1 MNFHFNGQELSD
13 FESNAKRE
21 WALTNG
27 IGGYAGGSVIGSL
40 GRTHQGYLIASLHP
54 PVERYVVFS
63 KTNETI
69 CSEDGCYHLEASQ
82 HAGEELGLTMVN
94 SDEVPDVYKAPDT
107 VSVASDFVPR
117 KPVYTE
123 GQQYLESFDYDGNV
137 HFTYKAGNVTM
148 KKHIAM
154 VQGSNTVAIAY
165 EIENKGEE
173 ASLCIT
179 PLMNYREHNGSSTP
193 DTLRFETEA
202 LEDGCGFTLIPEA
215 NPQVRIALSCS
226 EGVLHASSKL
236 YDEDLQFA
244 TEVENEV
251 PGLDTCYTPYEIA
264 IRVPANSSKR
274 VSLLC
279 WVELTHIP
287 ETTQIV
293 AHSTMEFEQ
302 ANMSSIAHES
312 SCVTAEKAFEI
323 IKDNEVFFAE
333 LIKKAECKDEFSQ
346 VLTIAAN
353 QFLSHRE
360 STGLTTV
367 LAGLPWFTDWGRDTM
382 IAFTGLVLSTGR
394 FDKAEEILLTF
405 VKYVDHGMVPN
416 MFPDDGQD
424 PLYNTVDASL
434 WYFYAV
440 DKYLEYNNTPEA
452 YAFIEKEIYPALKD
466 IVQAYKKGTL
476 FSIYMEEDGLIHA
489 GSGTDQVTWMDVRV
503 GDWVVTPRHGKPVEI
518 NALWYNA
525 LKVMEK
531 LSAGFEVENEKDQAR
546 GDIGTLRW
554 PADYASLA
562 ELVQKSFCEKF
573 WNEEAG
579 CLYDVIDGDERDAS
593 IRPNQ
598 IYAVSLPYTMLDEAK
613 AKSVVDVVKEKLFV
627 GVGLRSLDP
636 AHKDYH
642 PIYVGSLPK
651 RDAAYH
657 QGTAWG
663 FIVGGFITAY
673 VKVYGKT
680 SETAQKALAM
690 IAPIK
695 EHLRNN
701 CVGSICEIFDGD
713 APHNGRGCYAQA
725 WSVGETLRCYKED
738 ILPYL

>member
-1 MNFHFNGQELSD
+1 MNFHFTQQELANFKD
-13 FESNAKRE
+13 NAKRE

-54 PVERYVVFS
+54 PVERYLVFS
-63 KTNETI
+63 KTNERFICGDTI
-69 CSEDGCYHLEASQ
+69 YNLETAQ
-82 HAGEELGLTMVN
+82 HAGEEMNMTLVN
-94 SDEVPDVYKAPDT
+94 SDEVPDVYKDPNT
-107 VSVASDFVPR
+107 VSVASDFIPR
-117 KPVYTE
+117 KPIYTE
-123 GQQYLESFDYDGNV
+123 GQQYQTAFDYDGNV
-137 HFTYKAGNVTM
+137 HFSYTCGNITM
-148 KKHIAM
+148 KKHIALA
-154 VQGSNTVAIAY
+154 QGCNKVAVAY
-165 EIENKGEE
+165 EIENAGSDD
-173 ASLCIT
+173 ATLVIT
-179 PLMNYREHNGSSTP
+179 PLMNYREHNNSSTP
-193 DTLRFETEA
+193 DSLNFNKMTLP
-202 LEDGCGFTLIPEA
+202 DGCGFMLVPEA
-215 NPQVRIALSCS
+215 NPNVGI
-226 EGVLHASSKL
+226 VLVTSDGHLLPSSKI

-251 PGLDTCYTPYEIA
+251 PGLDTCYTPYEIHITIA
-264 IRVPANSSKR
+264 PNSNKKI
-274 VSLLC
+274 SLLC
-279 WVELTHIP
+279 YVDNSDTNDVVPIP
-287 ETTQIV
+287 DTV
-293 AHSTMEFEQ
+293 AFD
-302 ANMSSIAHES
+302 
-312 SCVTAEKAFEI
+312 I
-323 IKDNEVFFAE
+323 IKQNEDFFAG
-333 LIKKAECKDEFSQ
+333 LVSQAACPDEFSET
-346 VLTIAAN
+346 LTIAAN

-382 IAFTGLVLSTGR
+382 IAFTGLVLSTKR

-405 VKYVDHGMVPN
+405 AKYVDHGMVPN
-416 MFPDDGQD
+416 MFPDNGQD

-440 DKYLEYNNTPEA
+440 DKYLEYNNTKEA
-452 YAFIEKEIYPALKD
+452 YDFILENIYPALKE
-466 IVQAYKKGTL
+466 IVAAYKKGTL

-531 LSAGFEVENEKDQAR
+531 LSIHYQDT
-546 GDIGTLRW
+546 D
-554 PADYASLA
+554 ASISYRDLA
-562 ELVQKSFCEKF
+562 EQVKTSFCHKF
-573 WNEEAG
+573 WNEADQ
-579 CLYDVIDGDERDAS
+579 CLYDVIDDGNGASEKDAS

-598 IYAVSLPYTMLDEAK
+598 IYAVSLPYTMLDDAK
-613 AKSVVDVVKEKLFV
+613 AKAVVDTVNEKLFV

-663 FIVGGFITAY
+663 FILGGFITAY
-673 VKVYGKT
+673 TKVYGASKAT
-680 SETAQKALAM
+680 SDKCLSM
-690 IAPIK
+690 IAPVK

-701 CVGSICEIFDGD
+701 CVGSICEIFDGN

-725 WSVGETLRCYKED
+725 WSVGETLRCYMED
-738 ILPYL
+738 ILPHLN

>member
-1 MNFHFNGQELSD
+1 MNFHFSKGELTSFVD
-13 FESNAKRE
+13 NAKRE

-27 IGGYAGGSVIGSL
+27 IGGYAGGSVIGSM

-63 KTNETI
+63 KTNEMIQVGDTV
-69 CSEDGCYHLEASQ
+69 YNLEAAQ
-82 HAGEELGLTMVN
+82 HAGEELNMTVVDSN
-94 SDEVPDVYKAPDT
+94 DVPDVYKAPDT

-117 KPVYTE
+117 QPVYTE
-123 GQQYLESFDYDGNV
+123 GQKYLHSFDYDGNV
-137 HFTYKAGNVTM
+137 HFTYEAGDILL
-148 KKHIAM
+148 KKHIALA
-154 VQGSNTVAIAY
+154 QGENKVAIAY
-165 EIENKGEE
+165 DITNNGEE
-173 ASLCIT
+173 ATLIIT
-179 PLMNYREHNGSSTP
+179 PLMNYREHNSSSTP
-193 DTLRFETEA
+193 DSLLFNKMTLS
-202 LEDGCGFTLIPEA
+202 DSCGFMLIPEE
-215 NPQVRIALSCS
+215 NPNVGIVLCTS
-226 EGVLHASSKL
+226 EGKLVASPKL

-251 PGLDTCYTPYEIA
+251 PGLDTCYTPYQIK
-264 IRVPANSSKR
+264 IQIPAKSSKKI
-274 VSLLC
+274 SLIC
-279 WVELTHIP
+279 YVDVDDNNTVDANDALTIP
-287 ETTQIV
+287 VQL
-293 AHSTMEFEQ
+293 ASM
-302 ANMSSIAHES
+302 IAPIT
-312 SCVTAEKAFEI
+312 CDIAFDI
-323 IKDNEVFFAE
+323 MHDNKVFFAE
-333 LIKKAECKDEFSQ
+333 LVKSANCKDEFSEI
-346 VLTIAAN
+346 LTVAAN
-353 QFLSHRE
+353 QFLSYRE

-405 VKYVDHGMVPN
+405 AKYVDHGMVPN
-416 MFPDDGQD
+416 MFPDDGQA

-440 DKYLEYNNTPEA
+440 DKYLEYNNTSEA
-452 YAFIEKEIYPALKD
+452 YDFIEENIYPALKE
-466 IVQAYKKGTL
+466 IVAAYQKGTL
-476 FSIYMEEDGLIHA
+476 FSIYMDKDGLIHA
-489 GSGTDQVTWMDVRV
+489 GSGVDQVTWMDVRV

-531 LSAGFEVENEKDQAR
+531 LSVHYNDLS
-546 GDIGTLRW
+546 ILV
-554 PADYASLA
+554 ADNNHNISYKQLS
-562 ELVQKSFCEKF
+562 EQVKKSFCDKF
-573 WNEEAG
+573 WNEAG
-579 CLYDVIDGDERDAS
+579 HCLYDVIDDENGTCEKDAS

-598 IYAVSLPYTMLDEAK
+598 IYAVSLPYTMLDEEK
-613 AKSVVDVVKEKLFV
+613 ARAVVDTIKEKLFV

-642 PIYVGSLPK
+642 PIYIGSLPK

-663 FIVGGFITAY
+663 FLLGGFITAY
-673 VKVYGKT
+673 TKVFGP
-680 SETAQKALAM
+680 SADTAKEALAM
-690 IAPIK
+690 IEPVK

-701 CVGSICEIFDGD
+701 CVGSICEIFDGN

-725 WSVGETLRCYKED
+725 WSVGETLRCYVED

>member
-1 MNFHFNGQELSD
+1 MNFHFSQHELANFKD
-13 FESNAKRE
+13 NAKRE

-40 GRTHQGYLIASLHP
+40 GRTHQGYLIASFHP
-54 PVERYVVFS
+54 PVERYLVFS
-63 KTNETI
+63 KTNESFL
-69 CSEDGCYHLEASQ
+69 CDGQIFDLEAAQ
-82 HAGEELGLTMVN
+82 HAGEEMDITLVN
-94 SDEVPDVYKAPDT
+94 SDDVPDVYKAPDT

-123 GQQYLESFDYDGNV
+123 GQRYQTGFDYDGNV
-137 HFTYKAGNVTM
+137 HFTYSCGDILM
-148 KKHIAM
+148 EKHIAL
-154 VQGSNTVAIAY
+154 VQGENKVAIAY
-165 EIENKGEE
+165 SIKNAGESN
-173 ASLCIT
+173 ATMIIT
-179 PLMNYREHNGSSTP
+179 PLMNYREHNDSSTC
-193 DTLRFETEA
+193 DSLKFNNLTLQDA
-202 LEDGCGFTLIPEA
+202 CGFMLIPEA
-215 NPQVRIALSCS
+215 NPNVGIVLTTS
-226 EGVLHASSKL
+226 EGELMPSDKL

-251 PGLDTCYTPYEIA
+251 PGLDTCYTPYEIHVDIPA
-264 IRVPANSSKR
+264 GTIKELSLICYVDTDTVDAEQESLSLVP
-274 VSLLC
+274 
-279 WVELTHIP
+279 
-287 ETTQIV
+287 
-293 AHSTMEFEQ
+293 
-302 ANMSSIAHES
+302 IASRE
-312 SCVTAEKAFEI
+312 AFDV
-323 IKDNEVFFAE
+323 IKDNETFFAE
-333 LIKKAECKDEFSQ
+333 LVKTADCQDEFSEI
-346 VLTIAAN
+346 LTIAAN

-405 VKYVDHGMVPN
+405 AKYVDHGMVPN
-416 MFPDDGQD
+416 MFPDNGQD

-440 DKYLEYNNTPEA
+440 DKYLEYNNTSAA
-452 YAFIEKEIYPALKD
+452 YGFIQDNIYPALKE
-466 IVQAYKKGTL
+466 IIAAYKNGTL

-531 LSAGFEVENEKDQAR
+531 LAAHY
-546 GDIGTLRW
+546 GDSPEINVPSVTYG
-554 PADYASLA
+554 SLA
-562 ELVQKSFCEKF
+562 EQVKSSFCEKF
-573 WNEEAG
+573 WNEKG
-579 CLYDVIDGDERDAS
+579 NCLYDVIDDGNGANEKDAS

-598 IYAVSLPYTMLDEAK
+598 IYAVALPYTMLDEDK
-613 AKSVVDVVKEKLFV
+613 ARAVVDTVTEKLFV

-642 PIYVGSLPK
+642 PIYIGSLPK

-663 FIVGGFITAY
+663 FILGGFITAY
-673 VKVYGKT
+673 TKVYGPSK
-680 SETAQKALAM
+680 ETAEKCLEM
-690 IAPIK
+690 IAPVK

-725 WSVGETLRCYKED
+725 WSVGETLRCYTED
-738 ILPYL
+738 ILPYLK

>member
-1 MNFHFNGQELSD
+1 MNFHFTEKELSSFTD
-13 FESNAKRE
+13 NAKRE

-27 IGGYAGGSVIGSL
+27 IGGYAGGSVLGSL

-54 PVERYVVFS
+54 PVERYLVFS
-63 KTNETI
+63 KTNELLCCNDTT
-69 CSEDGCYHLEASQ
+69 YNLEAAQ
-82 HAGEELGLTMVN
+82 HAGEEMDVTLVH
-94 SDEVPDVYKAPDT
+94 SDDVPDVYKAPNT

-117 KPVYTE
+117 KPIYTE
-123 GQQYLESFDYDGNV
+123 GQRYQTSFDYDGNV
-137 HFTYKAGNVTM
+137 HFTYHAGDISLE
-148 KKHIAM
+148 KHIAL
-154 VQGSNTVAIAY
+154 VQG
-165 EIENKGEE
+165 ENKVAVAYRITNKGSDAE
-173 ASLCIT
+173 LLIT
-179 PLMNYREHNGSSTP
+179 PLMNYREHNDSSTC
-193 DTLRFETEA
+193 DSLKFSKLTLA
-202 LEDGCGFTLIPEA
+202 DACGFMLIPDA
-215 NPQVRIALSCS
+215 NPNVGIVLVTS
-226 EGVLHASSKL
+226 EGELVASDKL

-251 PGLDTCYTPYEIA
+251 PGLDTCYTPYQIKVK
-264 IRVPANSSKR
+264 VPAGSTKE
-274 VSLLC
+274 VSLIC
-279 WVELTHIP
+279 YVETEELDTDTTPIVPIP
-287 ETTQIV
+287 S
-293 AHSTMEFEQ
+293 HM
-302 ANMSSIAHES
+302 
-312 SCVTAEKAFEI
+312 AFDVLE
-323 IKDNEVFFAE
+323 DNTKFFAS
-333 LIKKAECKDEFSQ
+333 LIETAKCKDEFSEI
-346 VLTIAAN
+346 LTIASN

-382 IAFTGLVLSTGR
+382 IAFTGLVLSTRR

-405 VKYVDHGMVPN
+405 AKYVDHGMVPN
-416 MFPDDGQD
+416 MFPDNGQD

-452 YAFIEKEIYPALKD
+452 YAFIKENIYPALQE
-466 IVQAYKKGTL
+466 IVAAYKKGTL

-531 LSAGFEVENEKDQAR
+531 LSAHY
-546 GDIGTLRW
+546 GDSPMIMDSNAIDSVGITY
-554 PADYASLA
+554 DDLA
-562 ELVQKSFCEKF
+562 NQVKNSFCEKF
-573 WNEEAG
+573 WNEAAG
-579 CLYDVIDGDERDAS
+579 CLYDVIDDVNGTCEKDAS

-598 IYAVSLPYTMLDEAK
+598 IYAVSLPYTMLDADK
-613 AKSVVDVVKEKLFV
+613 ARAVVDTVKEKLFV

-636 AHKDYH
+636 AHVDYH
-642 PIYVGSLPK
+642 PIYIGSLPK

-673 VKVYGKT
+673 TKVYGP
-680 SETAQKALAM
+680 SAETAKKALAM
-690 IAPIK
+690 IEPMK

-725 WSVGETLRCYKED
+725 WSVGETLRCYTED
-738 ILPYL
+738 ILPWLE

>member
-1 MNFHFNGQELSD
+1 MNFHFTKDQLANFKD
-13 FESNAKRE
+13 NAKRE

-27 IGGYAGGSVIGSL
+27 IGGYAGGSVLGSL
-40 GRTHQGYLIASLHP
+40 GRTHQGYLIASFHP
-54 PVERYVVFS
+54 PVERFLVFS
-63 KTNETI
+63 KTNEALISGDTV
-69 CSEDGCYHLEASQ
+69 YNLECAQ
-82 HAGEELGLTMVN
+82 HAGEEMSQTVVD
-94 SDEVPDVYKAPDT
+94 SDDVPDVYKSPDT
-107 VSVASDFVPR
+107 VFVASDFVPR

-123 GQQYLESFDYDGNV
+123 GQKYLNSFDYDGTV
-137 HFTYKAGNVTM
+137 HFTYEAGSITVE
-148 KKHIAM
+148 KHISL
-154 VQGSNTVAIAY
+154 VQNENTVAVAY
-165 EIENKGEE
+165 HITNNADDAK
-173 ASLCIT
+173 LVIT
-179 PLMNYREHNGSSTP
+179 PLMNYREHNDSSKK
-193 DTLRFETEA
+193 DTLLFDTKA
-202 LEDGCGFTLIPEA
+202 CDYSNACGFTLVPKK
-215 NPQVRIALSCS
+215 NPDATITLVTS
-226 EGVLHASSKL
+226 EGCLVPSDCLF
-236 YDEDLQFA
+236 DEDLQFA

-251 PGLDTCYTPYEIA
+251 PGLDTCYTPYKIEID
-264 IRVPANSSKR
+264 VPANSTKK

-279 WVELTHIP
+279 HVELSDAKWGADI
-287 ETTQIV
+287 
-293 AHSTMEFEQ
+293 
-302 ANMSSIAHES
+302 
-312 SCVTAEKAFEI
+312 TAQTAFDILE
-323 IKDNEVFFAE
+323 DNKKFVQE
-333 LIKKAECKDEFSQ
+333 LIDTAECKDDFSKI
-346 VLTIAAN
+346 LTVASN

-382 IAFTGLVLSTGR
+382 IAFTGLVLSTRR
-394 FDKAEEILLTF
+394 FKKAEEILLTF
-405 VKYVDHGMVPN
+405 AKYVDHGMVPN

-440 DKYLEYNNTPEA
+440 DKYLSYNNTKEA
-452 YAFIEKEIYPALKD
+452 YDFIQENIYPALKE
-466 IVQAYKKGTL
+466 IIEAYKKGTL

-525 LKVMEK
+525 LKVMEQLAK
-531 LSAGFEVENEKDQAR
+531 TYGDDPAPYETLSVQVKESFCKTFWNEKD
-546 GDIGTLRW
+546 
-554 PADYASLA
+554 
-562 ELVQKSFCEKF
+562 K
-573 WNEEAG
+573 
-579 CLYDVIDGDERDAS
+579 CLYDVVSDEESDDS

-598 IYAVSLPYTMLDEAK
+598 IYAVSLPYTMLDDEK

-642 PIYVGSLPK
+642 PIYIGSLPK

-673 VKVYGKT
+673 TKVYGASK
-680 SETAQKALAM
+680 ETATDTLTMLDAMKA
-690 IAPIK
+690 
-695 EHLRNN
+695 HLYDN

-725 WSVGETLRCYKED
+725 WSVGETLRCYTED

>member
-1 MNFHFNGQELSD
+1 MKFHLNGKQLANFKE
-13 FESNAKRE
+13 NAKRE

-27 IGGYAGGSVIGSL
+27 IGGYAGGCVLGSL

-54 PVERYVVFS
+54 PVERYLVFS
-63 KTNETI
+63 KTNEKLCCGDTV
-69 CSEDGCYHLEASQ
+69 YNLECAQ
-82 HAGEELGLTMVN
+82 HAGKEMNMTLVSSE
-94 SDEVPDVYKAPDT
+94 DIPDVYKDPDT
-107 VSVASDFVPR
+107 VSVASDFIPR
-117 KPVYTE
+117 EPIYTE
-123 GQQYLESFDYDGNV
+123 GQKYLTAFDYDGTV
-137 HFTYKAGNVTM
+137 CYTYQAGNITL
-148 KKHIAM
+148 KKHISL
-154 VQGSNTVAIAY
+154 VQGKNTVAVAY
-165 EIENKGEE
+165 HITNTGK
-173 ASLCIT
+173 ASELFIT
-179 PLMNYREHNGSSTP
+179 PLMNYREHNGSSTKKTLLFNKFLLKE
-193 DTLRFETEA
+193 DT
-202 LEDGCGFTLIPEA
+202 GFLLIPEE
-215 NPQVRIALSCS
+215 NPEVEILLMAS
-226 EGVLHASSKL
+226 EGEVLPSENL

-251 PGLDTCYTPYEIA
+251 PGLDTCYTPYEIK
-264 IRVPANSSKR
+264 IVIPENSTKE

-279 WVELTHIP
+279 HVGDDWELNVTSHTAFDIL
-287 ETTQIV
+287 E
-293 AHSTMEFEQ
+293 
-302 ANMSSIAHES
+302 ANQKYIEKLIQ
-312 SCVTAEKAFEI
+312 TA
-323 IKDNEVFFAE
+323 N
-333 LIKKAECKDEFSQ
+333 CKDDFSEA
-346 VLTIAAN
+346 LTVAAN
-353 QFLSHRE
+353 QFLSYRK

-394 FDKAEEILLTF
+394 YQKAEEILLTF
-405 VKYVDHGMVPN
+405 AQYVDHGMVPN
-416 MFPDDGQD
+416 MFPDNGQE

-440 DKYLEYNNTPEA
+440 YKYLEYNNTQEG
-452 YAFIEKEIYPALKD
+452 YAFIQEKIYPSLKEIIA
-466 IVQAYKKGTL
+466 AYKKGTL

-525 LKVMEK
+525 LMVMDHLAKAFHE
-531 LSAGFEVENEKDQAR
+531 E
-546 GDIGTLRW
+546 T
-554 PADYASLA
+554 PDYLLLA
-562 ELVQKSFCEKF
+562 EKVKISFCNKF
-573 WNEEAG
+573 WNQTDA

-598 IYAVSLPYTMLDEAK
+598 IYAVALPYTMLDEAK
-613 AKSVVDVVKEKLFV
+613 AKSVVDVVNEKLFV

-642 PIYVGSLPK
+642 PIYIGSLPK

-663 FIVGGFITAY
+663 FIVGAFITAY
-673 VKVYGKT
+673 TKVYGASK
-680 SETAQKALAM
+680 ETAQKTFEMLAPM
-690 IAPIK
+690 K
-695 EHLRNN
+695 SHLYNN

-713 APHNGRGCYAQA
+713 APHHGRGCYAQA

>member
-1 MNFHFNGQELSD
+1 MNFHFSQNELSSFKD
-13 FESNAKRE
+13 NAKRE

-27 IGGYAGGSVIGSL
+27 IGGYAGGCVLGSL
-40 GRTHQGYLIASLHP
+40 NRTHQGYLIASLHP

-63 KTNETI
+63 KTNERFLCGDTL
-69 CSEDGCYHLEASQ
+69 YNLETAQ
-82 HAGEELGLTMVN
+82 HAGKELDITLVN
-94 SDEVPDVYKAPDT
+94 SDEVPDVYKDPST
-107 VSVASDFVPR
+107 VSVASDFIPR
-117 KPVYTE
+117 EPIYTE
-123 GQQYLESFDYDGNV
+123 GQRYQTAFDYDGNV
-137 HFTYKAGNVTM
+137 HFSYTCGNIRM
-148 KKHIAM
+148 EKHIGL
-154 VQGSNTVAIAY
+154 VQGENKVAVAY
-165 EIENKGEE
+165 SIENIGDCD
-173 ASLCIT
+173 ATMTIT
-179 PLMNYREHNGSSTP
+179 PLMNYREHNSSSTP
-193 DTLRFETEA
+193 ETLAFNNLTLQDA
-202 LEDGCGFTLIPEA
+202 CGFMLIPDA
-215 NPQVRIALSCS
+215 NPNVGIVLTTS
-226 EGVLHASSKL
+226 EGTLVPSPKL

-251 PGLDTCYTPYEIA
+251 PGLDTCYTPYEIE
-264 IRVPANSSKR
+264 ITIPAQSTKQ
-274 VSLLC
+274 VSLICYVDLDTC
-279 WVELTHIP
+279 NTVVP
-287 ETTQIV
+287 
-293 AHSTMEFEQ
+293 
-302 ANMSSIAHES
+302 IA
-312 SCVTAEKAFEI
+312 SCEAFNI
-323 IKDNEVFFAE
+323 IKDNEAFFAK
-333 LIKKAECKDEFSQ
+333 LIERANCQDDFSKA
-346 VLTIAAN
+346 LTIAAN

-405 VKYVDHGMVPN
+405 AKYVDHGMVPN

-440 DKYLEYNNTPEA
+440 DKYLAYNNTKAA
-452 YAFIEKEIYPALKD
+452 YDFIQENIYPALKE
-466 IVQAYKKGTL
+466 IVAAYKKGTL

-531 LSAGFEVENEKDQAR
+531 LSAHYNDLEDVSGYTDLALQVKD
-546 GDIGTLRW
+546 
-554 PADYASLA
+554 
-562 ELVQKSFCEKF
+562 SFCSKF
-573 WNEEAG
+573 WNEADQ
-579 CLYDVIDGDERDAS
+579 CLYDVIDDGNGASEKDAS

-598 IYAVSLPYTMLDEAK
+598 IYAVSLPYTMLDETK
-613 AKSVVDVVKEKLFV
+613 ARAVVDTVKEKLFV

-663 FIVGGFITAY
+663 FIAGGFITAY
-673 VKVYGKT
+673 TKVYGAS
-680 SETAQKALAM
+680 SETAQKCLEM

-695 EHLRNN
+695 AHLRDN
-701 CVGSICEIFDGD
+701 CVGSICEIFDGN

-725 WSVGETLRCYKED
+725 WSVGETLRCYKEN
-738 ILPYL
+738 ILPYLK

>member
-1 MNFHFNGQELSD
+1 MNFHFSQHELANFRD
-13 FESNAKRE
+13 NAKRE

-40 GRTHQGYLIASLHP
+40 GRTHQGYLIASFHP
-54 PVERYVVFS
+54 PVERYLVFS
-63 KTNETI
+63 KTNEAFL
-69 CSEDGCYHLEASQ
+69 CDGQIFDLEAAQ
-82 HAGEELGLTMVN
+82 HAGEEMDITLVN
-94 SDEVPDVYKAPDT
+94 SDDVPDVYKAPDT
-107 VSVASDFVPR
+107 VSVASDFVTR

-123 GQQYLESFDYDGNV
+123 GQRYQTGFDYDGNV
-137 HFTYKAGNVTM
+137 HFTYSCGNILM
-148 KKHIAM
+148 EKHIAL
-154 VQGSNTVAIAY
+154 VQGENKVAIAY
-165 EIENKGEE
+165 NIKNAGESN
-173 ASLCIT
+173 ATMVIT
-179 PLMNYREHNGSSTP
+179 PLMNYREHNDSSTC
-193 DTLRFETEA
+193 DSLKFNNLTLQDA
-202 LEDGCGFTLIPEA
+202 CGFMLIPEA
-215 NPQVRIALSCS
+215 NPNVGIVLTTS
-226 EGVLHASSKL
+226 EGELMPSAKL

-251 PGLDTCYTPYEIA
+251 PGLDTCYTPYEIHVDIPA
-264 IRVPANSSKR
+264 GTIKELSLICYVDADTVDAEQESLSLVP
-274 VSLLC
+274 
-279 WVELTHIP
+279 
-287 ETTQIV
+287 
-293 AHSTMEFEQ
+293 
-302 ANMSSIAHES
+302 IASNE
-312 SCVTAEKAFEI
+312 AFDV
-323 IKDNEVFFAE
+323 IKDNETFFAE
-333 LIKKAECKDEFSQ
+333 LVKTADCQDEFSEI
-346 VLTIAAN
+346 LTIAAN

-405 VKYVDHGMVPN
+405 AKYVDHGMVPN
-416 MFPDDGQD
+416 MFPDNGQD

-440 DKYLEYNNTPEA
+440 DKYLEYNNTPAA
-452 YAFIEKEIYPALKD
+452 YGFIQDNIYPALKE
-466 IVQAYKKGTL
+466 IIAAYKTGTL

-531 LSAGFEVENEKDQAR
+531 LAAHY
-546 GDIGTLRW
+546 GDSPEIRVPSFANSVDTDTSITYGTL
-554 PADYASLA
+554 A
-562 ELVQKSFCEKF
+562 EQVKSSFCEKF
-573 WNEEAG
+573 WNEKDN
-579 CLYDVIDGDERDAS
+579 CLYDVIDDGNGANEKDSS

-598 IYAVSLPYTMLDEAK
+598 IYAVALPYTMLDEDK
-613 AKSVVDVVKEKLFV
+613 ARAVVDTVTEKLFV

-642 PIYVGSLPK
+642 PIYIGCLPK

-663 FIVGGFITAY
+663 FILGGFITAY
-673 VKVYGKT
+673 TKVFGPSK
-680 SETAQKALAM
+680 ETAEKCLEM
-690 IAPIK
+690 IAPVK

-725 WSVGETLRCYKED
+725 WSVGEALRCYTED
-738 ILPYL
+738 ILPYLK

>member
-1 MNFHFNGQELSD
+1 MNFHFSQNELAD
-13 FESNAKRE
+13 FKENAKRE

-27 IGGYAGGSVIGSL
+27 IGGYAGGCVLGSL

-54 PVERYVVFS
+54 PVERYLVFS
-63 KTNETI
+63 KTNERI
-69 CSEDGCYHLEASQ
+69 VCGKEIYNLEASQ
-82 HAGEELGLTMVN
+82 HAGNEMDITLVN
-94 SDEVPDVYKAPDT
+94 SDDVPDVYKDPNT

-117 KPVYTE
+117 EPVYTE
-123 GQQYLESFDYDGNV
+123 GQRYLTSFDYDGNV
-137 HFTYKAGNVTM
+137 HFAYACGDITLE
-148 KKHIAM
+148 KHISM
-154 VQGSNTVAIAY
+154 VQG
-165 EIENKGEE
+165 ENKVAVAYSITNNGDCD
-173 ASLCIT
+173 ATMVIT
-179 PLMNYREHNGSSTP
+179 PLMNYREHNDSSTC
-193 DTLRFETEA
+193 DSLKFNNLTLQDA
-202 LEDGCGFTLIPEA
+202 CGFMLIPDANPNVGIVLTTSEGTLIP
-215 NPQVRIALSCS
+215 SD
-226 EGVLHASSKL
+226 KL
-236 YDEDLQFA
+236 YDVDLQFA

-251 PGLDTCYTPYEIA
+251 PGLDTCYTPYEIHVA
-264 IRVPANSSKR
+264 VPAGKSKN
-274 VSLLC
+274 VSLIC
-279 WVELTHIP
+279 YVDTDA
-287 ETTQIV
+287 ETSQISLV
-293 AHSTMEFEQ
+293 PISSQ
-302 ANMSSIAHES
+302 AS
-312 SCVTAEKAFEI
+312 FDI
-323 IKDNEVFFAE
+323 IKDNEKFFAKLLE
-333 LIKKAECKDEFSQ
+333 TANCKDELSEI
-346 VLTIAAN
+346 LTIAAN

-382 IAFTGLVLSTGR
+382 IAFTGLVLSTKR

-405 VKYVDHGMVPN
+405 AKYVDHGMVPN
-416 MFPDDGQD
+416 MFPDNGQD

-440 DKYLEYNNTPEA
+440 DKYLEYNNTPAA
-452 YAFIEKEIYPALKD
+452 YDFIQKNIYPALRE
-466 IVQAYKKGTL
+466 IVSAYKNGTL

-531 LSAGFEVENEKDQAR
+531 LATHYGDSGVIDNVTYKD
-546 GDIGTLRW
+546 
-554 PADYASLA
+554 LA
-562 ELVQKSFCEKF
+562 EQVKTSFCEKF
-573 WNEEAG
+573 WNEANQ
-579 CLYDVIDGDERDAS
+579 CLYDVIDGDEKDAS

-598 IYAVSLPYTMLDEAK
+598 IYAVSLPYTMLDADK
-613 AKSVVDVVKEKLFV
+613 ARAVVDTVNEKLFV

-636 AHKDYH
+636 SHKDYH
-642 PIYVGSLPK
+642 PIYIGSLPK

-663 FIVGGFITAY
+663 FILGGFITAY
-673 VKVYGKT
+673 TKVYGASSKT
-680 SETAQKALAM
+680 AAKCLSM
-690 IAPIK
+690 IEPVK

-725 WSVGETLRCYKED
+725 WSVGETLRCYTED